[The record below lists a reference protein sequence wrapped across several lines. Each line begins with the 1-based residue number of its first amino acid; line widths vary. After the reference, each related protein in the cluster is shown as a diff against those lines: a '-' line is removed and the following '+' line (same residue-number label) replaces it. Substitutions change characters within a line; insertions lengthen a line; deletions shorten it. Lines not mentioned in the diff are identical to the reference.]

1 MEIFNQW
8 LLKAERDI
16 DSAELLLNGKLY
28 DTAIYHTQQCAEKAL
43 KGFLAFKRQPIQK
56 THDLVVLVK
65 MCEKLDVDFD
75 DILSQ
80 AYGLKGL
87 DVEYRYPD
95 DDDDLDDEINQ
106 PEESQVKN
114 SIVYAREILDLVKE
128 KCVVL

>member
-8 LLKAERDI
+8 LLKAKRDL
-16 DSAELLLNGKLY
+16 DSAEHLLGAQYY

-43 KGFLAFKRQPIQK
+43 KGFLAFKNQPIQK
-56 THDLVVLVK
+56 THYLVILVK
-65 MCEKLDVDFD
+65 MCERLDSDFND
-75 DILSQ
+75 VLNQ
-80 AYGLKGL
+80 AYSLTGL

-95 DDDDLDDEINQ
+95 GDDSDDTLNQ
-106 PEESQVKN
+106 PEESQVKD